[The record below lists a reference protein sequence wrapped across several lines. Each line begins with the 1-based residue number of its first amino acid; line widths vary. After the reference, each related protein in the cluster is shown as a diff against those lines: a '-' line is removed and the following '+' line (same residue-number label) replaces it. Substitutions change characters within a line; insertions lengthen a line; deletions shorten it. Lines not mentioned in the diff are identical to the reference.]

1 MRIVPNSRRRHG
13 HEQRLAVIQK
23 EGVLHGDASQL
34 QALVDADGGLSR
46 FEWVVSQREICRECR
61 HLRIT
66 IRYEYR
72 K

>member
-1 MRIVPNSRRRHG
+1 ML
-13 HEQRLAVIQK
+13 LAIDNGNTNVK
-23 EGVLHGDASQL
+23 F
-34 QALVDADGGLSR
+34 ALVDADGGLSR